1 MPEAEV
7 ASLAQDVSSEPYSE
21 EELAL
26 MDRQLAE
33 IELPPEL
40 DAWFREFVGGLKTT
54 LEFDS
59 RTDMDRDAVIYRDD
73 D

>member
-1 MPEAEV
+1 MSEAKV
-7 ASLAQDVSSEPYSE
+7 APLTQEVSSEPYSE

-40 DAWFREFVGGLKTT
+40 DAWFWQFVGGVKTT

-59 RTDMDRDAVIYRDD
+59 RTDLDRDALIYGDD